1 MKVCAGF
8 KRRNI
13 CAETLDFILSE
24 LQFLCVWFQV
34 IDLTEYNVGGKFST
48 NSDFTVSLLS

>member
-24 LQFLCVWFQV
+24 LQFLCVWFLV
-34 IDLTEYNVGGKFST
+34 KDLTEYNVGGKFST